1 MTRRDLLGDAATKLD
16 PYVPGKTV
24 DEIAEE
30 RGLDPETVVKL
41 SSNENPLGPPE
52 SAVEAV
58 RELDDLH
65 RYPSPPLVRRVE
77 EAAAEHAGVDTENVL
92 VTPGADG
99 AIDYLTRLFLG
110 DGDLAS
116 APAPTFQY
124 YRPPSVF
131 QGADFHSVETDPSG
145 GHMVTEEVLTEL
157 LRRDP
162 NLLFLCS
169 PNNPTGV
176 TVEEDILE
184 RALDGDRVVVLDEAY
199 AEFSPRDRAE
209 LVNRHDN
216 LVVLRTLSKAFG
228 LAGLRVGYA
237 VAPRWIREELPRVVT
252 PLSVNAAGLAA
263 AEAAL
268 RDAEHLERTRE
279 TVERGRR
286 YLAEEFP
293 FPCFDSEANFVAY
306 DVSPHTAADLVDFAA
321 DRGVILRDCSSFP
334 GDTENL
340 VRVTVGTAEEN
351 RRAVEAAE
359 AFLEARE

>member
-1 MTRRDLLGDAATKLD
+1 MPPRDLVAERVETLE

-30 RGLDPETVVKL
+30 RGLDPDSVVKL
-41 SSNENPLGPPE
+41 SSNENPLGPPK

-58 RELDDLH
+58 RGLEDLH

-77 EAAAEHAGVDTENVL
+77 AAAAEHVGVESENVL
-92 VTPGADG
+92 ITPGADG
-99 AIDYLTRLFLG
+99 AIDYLTRLFLEE
-110 DGDLAS
+110 GDLAA

-124 YRPPSVF
+124 YHPPSVF
-131 QGADFHSVETDPSG
+131 QGADFLAVETSPAE
-145 GHMVTEEVLTEL
+145 GHRVTGDVLEDL
-157 LRRDP
+157 LEHHP
-162 NLLFLCS
+162 KILFLCS

-176 TVEEDILE
+176 GVEDEILE
-184 RALDGDRVVVLDEAY
+184 EALDGDRIVVLDEAY
-199 AEFSPRDRAE
+199 AEFSPMSRADWVE
-209 LVNRHDN
+209 EHDN
-216 LVVLRTLSKAFG
+216 LVVMRTLSKVFG

-237 VAPRWIREELPRVVT
+237 VTPRWIRKELSRVVT

-268 RDAEHLERTRE
+268 RDRGHLEDTLE
-279 TVERGRR
+279 TVEEGRR
-286 YLAEEFP
+286 YLSEELP
-293 FPCFDSEANFVAY
+293 FPCYESEANFVAF
-306 DVSPHTAADLVDFAA
+306 DLSHHTAEEFVDFAA

-340 VRVTVGTAEEN
+340 LRVTVGTEEEN

-359 AFLEARE
+359 EFLEAQG